1 MEGLSESA
9 KQIIDPLSKLEFLK
23 DYQLI
28 GGTALSLQIK
38 HRLSEDLD
46 FCQWIPT
53 KSVKYALDANQIHAE
68 LKKLFGKVDMNHID
82 FYQVNFLVIQP
93 EIRITFYHTDLKK
106 PDTNPL
112 HLCGNIY
119 MATKEVLGGSKLY
132 VITQRNE
139 IRDYY
144 DIYVLLKEG
153 HATLD
158 DILVQAQSLSREANP
173 KALFRKLSKFDI
185 SKLDLDKFEGLT
197 PKYKVSPKEY
207 QNFFIELSQMIR
219 TVAKI

>member
-9 KQIIDPLSKLEFLK
+9 KQIIDPLSKLEILK

-53 KSVKYALDANQIHAE
+53 KHVKYGINANQFHTE
-68 LKKLFGKVDMNHID
+68 LKNLLGKVEMNHID

-93 EIRITFYHTDLKK
+93 EVRITFYHTDLKK
-106 PDTNPL
+106 PLTSPL
-112 HLCGNIY
+112 HLCGNIS

-144 DIYVLLKEG
+144 DIYVLLKDG
-153 HATLD
+153 HASLE
-158 DILVQAQSLSREANP
+158 DILVQAQSLSRDADP
-173 KALFRKLSKFDI
+173 KALARKLSKFDI
-185 SKLDLDKFEGLT
+185 SKFHVDEFEALN
-197 PKYKVSPKEY
+197 PKYKVSPDEY
-207 QNFFIELSQMIR
+207 QSFFKDLAQRIQVIS
-219 TVAKI
+219 